1 MLNRLRYLGIR
12 AYMELK
18 RYVLGDYYTRIAI
31 QARYLY
37 RQSELFRLRWQELGL
52 DYAEESFDNDLRGI
66 GQHFFHKAQKS
77 PWIVRKRII
86 TDWLLGRPAQPY
98 AISEE

>member
-1 MLNRLRYLGIR
+1 MLKRFRGVCLE
-12 AYMELK
+12 AYFWLK
-18 RYVLGDYYTRIAI
+18 RYVLGDYYTRIGV

-52 DYAEESFDNDLRGI
+52 NYAEESFDNDLRGI
-66 GQHFFHKAQKS
+66 GQHFFHKAQQS
-77 PWIVRKRII
+77 PWIVKKRII

-98 AISEE
+98 AISED